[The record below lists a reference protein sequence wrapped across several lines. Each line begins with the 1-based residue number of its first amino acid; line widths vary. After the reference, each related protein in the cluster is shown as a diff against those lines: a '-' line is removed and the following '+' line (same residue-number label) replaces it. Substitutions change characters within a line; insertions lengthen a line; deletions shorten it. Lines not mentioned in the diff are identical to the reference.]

1 MKVVMKNGI
10 FLIACYLLI
19 AFQYLSNYSILLM
32 GLVLMAIYVV
42 NLFFKVYE
50 EKFISMIEILFNN
63 KPLEIG
69 DVQYNHVNK
78 MESP

>member
-50 EKFISMIEILFNN
+50 EKFISMIEILFNS